1 MLLRQENRAPKL
13 DKRAI
18 LDHPMLGVLDP
29 DIIDRLASCGHS
41 RAVAAGT
48 TIFAKG
54 DPAISLFA
62 VCSGTVRLSNRSLE
76 GKDAVFNL
84 ISAGDIFGEIAL
96 LDGCPRT
103 ADALAMEDCELMVI
117 DRRDF
122 IPLLKDRPDIALR
135 LIEVLC
141 ARIRYI
147 SEQIEDMLFL
157 DLPARL
163 AKTLLWLAKDAK
175 SARLVKVTITQR
187 EIGQII
193 GISRESTNKQ
203 LRLWEQQHWIR
214 LERGSVVV
222 LSPDPLAEIAN
233 TGLH

>member
-1 MLLRQENRAPKL
+1 
-13 DKRAI
+13 
-18 LDHPMLGVLDP
+18 
-29 DIIDRLASCGHS
+29 
-41 RAVAAGT
+41 
-48 TIFAKG
+48 
-54 DPAISLFA
+54 
-62 VCSGTVRLSNRSLE
+62 
-76 GKDAVFNL
+76 
-84 ISAGDIFGEIAL
+84 
-96 LDGCPRT
+96 
-103 ADALAMEDCELMVI
+103 MEDCELVVI

-157 DLPARL
+157 ALPARL

-233 TGLH
+233 AGLH

>member
-1 MLLRQENRAPKL
+1 
-13 DKRAI
+13 
-18 LDHPMLGVLDP
+18 
-29 DIIDRLASCGHS
+29 
-41 RAVAAGT
+41 
-48 TIFAKG
+48 
-54 DPAISLFA
+54 
-62 VCSGTVRLSNRSLE
+62 
-76 GKDAVFNL
+76 
-84 ISAGDIFGEIAL
+84 
-96 LDGCPRT
+96 
-103 ADALAMEDCELMVI
+103 MEDCELMVI

-135 LIEVLC
+135 IIEVLC

-203 LRLWEQQHWIR
+203 LRLWEQQHWVR
-214 LERGSVVV
+214 LERGGVVV
-222 LSPDPLAEIAN
+222 LSPDPLAKIAN